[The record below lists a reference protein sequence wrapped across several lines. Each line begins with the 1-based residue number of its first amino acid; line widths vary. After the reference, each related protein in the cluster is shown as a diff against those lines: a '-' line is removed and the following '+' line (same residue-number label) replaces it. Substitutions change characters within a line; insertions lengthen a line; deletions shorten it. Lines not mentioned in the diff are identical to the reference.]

1 MWLKVDYKPSIDVID
16 LADSS
21 LIQLCHVTKLNEGR
35 IGLVYKQTTKSSHS
49 DRCKILSDGI
59 PISHGT
65 LYGDLGGITIFR
77 PPGQMV
83 IDAI

>member
-1 MWLKVDYKPSIDVID
+1 MYSVQSQKISKRAHSKKG
-16 LADSS
+16 A
-21 LIQLCHVTKLNEGR
+21 
-35 IGLVYKQTTKSSHS
+35 SSHS